1 MRMYHK
7 TLAGMMV
14 ERDNIELKIDKKSLS
29 NVSKDDLAF
38 ERFGMIFSYLC
49 LSEKKEILAIIK
61 SMGQWRNNY
70 NGSKQ

>member
-1 MRMYHK
+1 MRYK
-7 TLAGMMV
+7 TLASMMD
-14 ERDNIELKIDKKSLS
+14 ERDSKELLKIDKKSLFS
-29 NVSKDDLAF
+29 VSKDDLAF